1 MAELIFNT
9 CPSNVKI
16 PTTSLVDIGSMHRFH
31 FQINQILDVA
41 ELPTDA
47 ITGGVNNQVK
57 EKIAALEA
65 KVNEIVNIENLS
77 NC

>member
-1 MAELIFNT
+1 MAEFNIYYQ
-9 CPSNVKI
+9 CQNSDYLP
-16 PTTSLVDIGSMHRFH
+16 GSYWHDTLCST

-65 KVNEIVNIENLS
+65 KVNEIVKIENLS